1 MNKLTLNKPT
11 LIILYGFPGTGKT
24 FLARQLCEDMS
35 AAHVQGD
42 RIRFELF
49 EEPRYDHQENEIVEH
64 LMTYMAEEFLS
75 AGMSVVYDI
84 NTARTGQRRALR
96 DLARKVKAATVLAWI
111 QIDVESAFDRVIKR
125 DRRKTDDRY
134 AMALDRTTF
143 ESLISQMQNPESNE
157 DYVVISGKHNYQTQ
171 RNAIIKKLYDM
182 GLINTDNANSRV
194 VKPGLVNLVPSPTA
208 GRVDA
213 TRRNIVIR

>member
-11 LIILYGFPGTGKT
+11 LIVLYGFPGSGKT

-49 EEPRYDHQENEIVEH
+49 EQPRYDHQENEIVEH

-75 AGMSVVYDI
+75 AGISVVYDT
-84 NTARTGQRRALR
+84 NATRLAQRRTLR
-96 DLARKVKAATVLAWI
+96 DLARKTKAHAALAWI
-111 QIDVESAFDRVIKR
+111 QIDIESAFARVVKR
-125 DRRKTDDRY
+125 DRRKADDRY
-134 AMALDRTTF
+134 SEALDRTTF
-143 ESLISQMQNPESNE
+143 ESVISQMQNPEPTE

-182 GLINTDNANSRV
+182 GLINTDSAISRT
-194 VKPGLVNLVPSPTA
+194 VKPGLVNLVPNPAA

-213 TRRNIVIR
+213 ARRNIVIR